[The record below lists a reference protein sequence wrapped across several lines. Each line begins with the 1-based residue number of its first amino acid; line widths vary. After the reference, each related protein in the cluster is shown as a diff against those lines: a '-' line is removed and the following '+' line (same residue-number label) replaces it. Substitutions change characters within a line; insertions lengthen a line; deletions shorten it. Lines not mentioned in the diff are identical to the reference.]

1 MWDSCFTKWNV
12 DSYHIINSKL
22 PLYFSHT
29 TRGGFMSKLQG
40 NQALVKAIA
49 VIDSIA
55 EGNRQLKD
63 VCEHLELPKSTVHR
77 IIQGLIEARYIR
89 EVKGIGLVLGTKM
102 IQLGIR
108 AQQDMPL
115 KEIAKPFIR
124 ELAAQTKDTVHLGI
138 KDEDQIFYLDK
149 IPGERA
155 IQLRSQVGDRLPMS
169 ATGIGK
175 ALMID
180 MPKMEW
186 IRLISSQTNH
196 DVESMLKRMTE
207 YSKHD
212 YSYDLEDNEDLVRCV
227 AVPIRNKYNNIIA
240 AISVTSI
247 KEYMSDERMTELI
260 PVITEYCQKI
270 SKQLN

>member
-1 MWDSCFTKWNV
+1 M
-12 DSYHIINSKL
+12 
-22 PLYFSHT
+22 
-29 TRGGFMSKLQG
+29 QG

-55 EGNRQLKD
+55 DGHRQLKD
-63 VCEHLELPKSTVHR
+63 ICDDLGLPKSTVHR
-77 IIQGLIEARYIR
+77 ILQGLIEARYVR

-115 KEIAKPFIR
+115 KEIAKPYIR
-124 ELAAQTKDTVHLGI
+124 ELASRTKDTVHLGI

-149 IPGERA
+149 VPGERA

-186 IRLISSQTNH
+186 IRLISSQTSH
-196 DVESMLKRMTE
+196 EIEPMLKRLEE
-207 YSKHD
+207 YSKYD

-227 AVPIRNKYNNIIA
+227 AVPIRNKYDNIIA
-240 AISVTSI
+240 ALSVTSI
-247 KEYMSDERMTELI
+247 KEYMPDERMKELI
-260 PVITEYCQKI
+260 PVITEYCKKI

>member
-1 MWDSCFTKWNV
+1 
-12 DSYHIINSKL
+12 
-22 PLYFSHT
+22 
-29 TRGGFMSKLQG
+29 MSRVQG
-40 NQALVKAIA
+40 NQALVKAFD
-49 VIDSIA
+49 VIDAIA
-55 EGNRQLKD
+55 AGDRQLKD
-63 VCEHLELPKSTVHR
+63 VCTRLDLPKSTVHR
-77 IIQGLIEARYIR
+77 ILQGLIEARYVR
-89 EVKGIGLVLGTKM
+89 EVKGIGLVLGTKV

-115 KEIAKPFIR
+115 KEIAKPYLR
-124 ELAAQTKDTVHLGI
+124 ELASLTKDTVHLGI

-186 IRLISSQTNH
+186 IRLITTQTAH
-196 DVESMLKRMTE
+196 DVEAMLCRMKE

-247 KEYMSDERMTELI
+247 KEYMPDERMKELI